1 MKAFIKSYRGR
12 QWIYSIIVA
21 IFSML
26 VSFGIITDVTSNQIL
41 LLISA
46 ILGLTASVVA
56 AEEVKTNSKSNNREI
71 EQEVQNYGEDDTIQY
86 HTDDFGEY
94 KG

>member
-1 MKAFIKSYRGR
+1 
-12 QWIYSIIVA
+12 
-21 IFSML
+21 ML

-71 EQEVQNYGEDDTIQY
+71 EQKEQNYGEDDTIQY

>member
-1 MKAFIKSYRGR
+1 
-12 QWIYSIIVA
+12 
-21 IFSML
+21 ML

-71 EQEVQNYGEDDTIQY
+71 EQEVQNYGEDDTVQY

>member
-1 MKAFIKSYRGR
+1 
-12 QWIYSIIVA
+12 
-21 IFSML
+21 ML

-71 EQEVQNYGEDDTIQY
+71 EQKVQNYGEDDTIQY
-86 HTDDFGEY
+86 HTDYFDEY